1 VSAETSVDVLIVGA
15 GPVGLF
21 GAYYAGVRGLSVAML
36 DSLPEPGGQITA
48 MYPEKAIF
56 DVAGFPAIRGRELVA
71 NLVAQAAPFDPA
83 YLLGEQAVGLE
94 RGVSGTASDGSH
106 PNGSDADAASVFV
119 VTTSTGRRV
128 RARSIIVTGGIG
140 TFTPRPL
147 PTGEEML
154 GRGVVHF
161 VPDPAEYAGLDVVI
175 VGGGDSA
182 VDWALLLEP
191 IAKSVAL
198 VHRRAAFRAHPHSVE
213 VLRETSVRIVTDAQ
227 VSAVLGDPV
236 SEVLVD
242 VGGEVSALPCNRL
255 VAALGF
261 IANLGPLLEW
271 GLDIQ
276 QKRHVVVDTTM
287 ASSVPGVYA
296 AGDICEYPGKVRLI
310 ATGFGEVAT
319 AVNNAVQYLDPSASV
334 FPGHLS
340 DYAPPGA
347 LGAPGTPTTAS
358 AALGSAVTPS
368 AEPGPAARTNPAAG

>member
-1 VSAETSVDVLIVGA
+1 VSADEGDTSVDVLIVGA

-21 GAYYAGVRGLSVAML
+21 GAYYAGVRGLSTAVL

-56 DVAGFPAIRGRELVA
+56 DVGGFPAIRGRELVA
-71 NLVAQAAPFDPA
+71 NLVAQAAPFDPG
-83 YLLGEQAVGLE
+83 YLLGQQAVGME
-94 RGVSGTASDGSH
+94 RG
-106 PNGSDADAASVFV
+106 DALV
-119 VTTSTGRRV
+119 VTTSTGVRV
-128 RARSIIVTGGIG
+128 RTKAIIVTGGIG

-161 VPDPAEYAGLDVVI
+161 VPNPAEYQGLDVVI

-198 VHRRAAFRAHPHSVE
+198 AHPHSVD
-213 VLRETSVRIVTDAQ
+213 VLRESSVRIVTDAQ
-227 VSAVLGDPV
+227 VAEVLGDPV
-236 SEVLVD
+236 NAVR
-242 VGGEVSALPCNRL
+242 VSVREELHELPCDRL

-261 IANLGPLLEW
+261 LANLGPLLEW
-271 GLDIQ
+271 GMDIVQ
-276 QKRHVVVDTTM
+276 RRHIVVDTTM
-287 ASSVPGVYA
+287 ATTVPGVYA
-296 AGDICEYPGKVRLI
+296 SGDICEYPGKVRLI

-319 AVNNAVQYLDPSASV
+319 AVNNAVAYIDPSASV

-347 LGAPGTPTTAS
+347 IGAPGTPTTVP
-358 AALGSAVTPS
+358 VT
-368 AEPGPAARTNPAAG
+368 AR

>member
-1 VSAETSVDVLIVGA
+1 VAESSVDILIVGA

-21 GAYYAGVRGLSVAML
+21 GAYYAGVRGLSTAVL

-56 DVAGFPAIRGRELVA
+56 DVAGFPAIRGRELVS
-71 NLVAQAAPFDPA
+71 NLVAQAAPFSPG
-83 YLLGEQAVGLE
+83 YLLGQQAIGLE
-94 RGVSGTASDGSH
+94 RGD
-106 PNGSDADAASVFV
+106 DFV
-119 VTTSTGRRV
+119 VTTTDGDRV
-128 RARSIIVTGGIG
+128 RSNAIIVTGGIG

-147 PTGEEML
+147 PTGEELL
-154 GRGVVHF
+154 GHGVVHF
-161 VPDPAEYAGLDVVI
+161 VPKPDEYSGLDVVI

-191 IAKSVAL
+191 IAKSVTI

-213 VLRETSVRIVTDAQ
+213 IMQNSSVQIVTDAQ
-227 VSAVLGDPV
+227 VAAVLGDPV
-236 SEVLVD
+236 TDVEVT
-242 VGGEVSALPCNRL
+242 VGDESRKLPCDRL

-261 IANLGPLLEW
+261 LANLGPLLEW
-271 GLDIQ
+271 GLKIEQ
-276 QKRHVVVDTTM
+276 RRHIVVDTTM

-296 AGDICEYPGKVRLI
+296 AGDICDYQGKVRLI

-319 AVNNAVQYLDPSASV
+319 AVNNAVAFIDPHASV

-347 LGAPGTPTTAS
+347 LGSP
-358 AALGSAVTPS
+358 PS
-368 AEPGPAARTNPAAG
+368 P

>member
-1 VSAETSVDVLIVGA
+1 MSAELQTSVDVLIVGA

-21 GAYYAGVRGLSVAML
+21 GAYYAGVRGLSVAVL

-56 DVAGFPAIRGRELVA
+56 DVAGFPAIRGRELVS

-94 RGVSGTASDGSH
+94 RGVAGGDSDG
-106 PNGSDADAASVFV
+106 AATAFV
-119 VTTSTGRRV
+119 VTTSGGRRV

-198 VHRRAAFRAHPHSVE
+198 VHRRAAFRAHPHSVD
-213 VLRETSVRIVTDAQ
+213 VLRATSVQIITDAQ

-236 SEVLVD
+236 HEVQVD
-242 VGGEVSALPCNRL
+242 VGGEVSRLPCNRL

-276 QKRHVVVDTTM
+276 QRRHVVVDTTM
-287 ASSVPGVYA
+287 ASSVAGVYS

-319 AVNNAVQYLDPSASV
+319 AVNNAVKYLDPSASV

-347 LGAPGTPTTAS
+347 LGAPGTPTTVP
-358 AALGSAVTPS
+358 GAVSPAPA
-368 AEPGPAARTNPAAG
+368 AEPGPVPANPAAE

>member
-1 VSAETSVDVLIVGA
+1 VTSDDSDSNFDVQVDVLTVGA

-21 GAYYAGVRGLSVAML
+21 GAYYAGVRGFTTAVL

-71 NLVAQAAPFDPA
+71 NLVDQAAPFSPG

-94 RGVSGTASDGSH
+94 RGDG
-106 PNGSDADAASVFV
+106 FV
-119 VTTSTGRRV
+119 VTTSSGKRV
-128 RARSIIVTGGIG
+128 ASKSIIVTGGIG

-161 VPDPAEYAGLDVVI
+161 VPKPQEYSDLDVVI

-182 VDWALLLEP
+182 IDWALLLEP
-191 IAKSVAL
+191 IAKSVTL
-198 VHRRAAFRAHPHSVE
+198 VHRRASFRAHPHSVE
-213 VLRETSVRIVTDAQ
+213 VMQASTIRIVTDAQ
-227 VSAVLGDPV
+227 VSAVVGDPV
-236 SEVLVD
+236 SGVQVS
-242 VGGEVSALPCNRL
+242 VAGETSTLPCDRL
-255 VAALGF
+255 IAALGF
-261 IANLGPLLEW
+261 IANLGPLLDW
-271 GLDIQ
+271 GLHIVQ
-276 QKRHVVVDTTM
+276 RRHIAVDTRM

-296 AGDICEYPGKVRLI
+296 AGDICEYEGKVRLI

-319 AVNNAVQYLDPSASV
+319 AVNNAVNYMDPKASV

-340 DYAPPGA
+340 DYAPPGTM
-347 LGAPGTPTTAS
+347 GSPGTPTTVVS
-358 AALGSAVTPS
+358 
-368 AEPGPAARTNPAAG
+368 

>member
-1 VSAETSVDVLIVGA
+1 MDVLIVGA

-21 GAYYAGVRGLSVAML
+21 GAYYAGVRGLSTAVL

-71 NLVAQAAPFDPA
+71 NLVAQAAPFSPA

-94 RGVSGTASDGSH
+94 RSLSD
-106 PNGSDADAASVFV
+106 NDDFV
-119 VTTSTGRRV
+119 VTTSSGRRV
-128 RARSIIVTGGIG
+128 RSRSIIVTGGIG

-161 VPDPAEYAGLDVVI
+161 VPDPGEYTGLDVVI

-213 VLRETSVRIVTDAQ
+213 VLQATSVRIVTDAQ

-236 SEVLVD
+236 SEVQVD
-242 VGGEVSALPCNRL
+242 VAGVTSALPCDRL

-271 GLDIQ
+271 GLEIE

-319 AVNNAVQYLDPSASV
+319 AVNNAVRYMDPSASV

-340 DYAPPGA
+340 DYAPPGVI
-347 LGAPGTPTTAS
+347 GAPGTPTT
-358 AALGSAVTPS
+358 V
-368 AEPGPAARTNPAAG
+368 AG